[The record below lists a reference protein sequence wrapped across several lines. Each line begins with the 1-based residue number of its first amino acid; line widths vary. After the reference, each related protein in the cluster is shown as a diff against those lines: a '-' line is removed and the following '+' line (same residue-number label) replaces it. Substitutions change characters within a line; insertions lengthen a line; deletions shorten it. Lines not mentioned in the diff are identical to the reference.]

1 MKKPYKIKVLDV
13 GISQVDIDD
22 IKKIVV
28 DYIKTSE
35 KGYVTV
41 TGASGVIASHDDPK
55 IKEIFNN
62 SFMSIPDGM
71 PCLGVK
77 GLKGSH
83 HIKRCFGP
91 EVFMEIMKI
100 SRQHNIRHFLWW

>member
-41 TGASGVIASHDDPK
+41 T
-55 IKEIFNN
+55 
-62 SFMSIPDGM
+62 
-71 PCLGVK
+71 
-77 GLKGSH
+77 
-83 HIKRCFGP
+83 
-91 EVFMEIMKI
+91 
-100 SRQHNIRHFLWW
+100 